1 VSAAAAPN
9 EFVASLT
16 PAPLDETHA
25 HMRTAGLPIRPEPR
39 TYHRLRPL
47 WDDTY
52 HPRPY
57 GTNLVSST
65 LRANDAGK
73 RLLLAALW

>member
-1 VSAAAAPN
+1 VP
-9 EFVASLT
+9 FG
-16 PAPLDETHA
+16 ETHT
-25 HMRTAGLPIRPEPR
+25 HMRTAGLPIRPEPH

-52 HPRPY
+52 HPRPS
-57 GTNLVSST
+57 GSTNLGSST
-65 LRANDAGK
+65 WRATDDGK